1 MSHSLS
7 QENDGQVLLLNK
19 PLNWTSTDVVRKL
32 KGILKV
38 KKIGHAGT
46 LDPLATGLL
55 IICTGKK
62 TKTIPFIQE
71 EEKEYTG
78 TFYLGATTPSFD
90 KETEHDAT
98 FDISGIT
105 SEQIMN
111 VVEKLNGPQMQTP
124 PMYSAVKVNGKRAYA
139 MARKGETVEL
149 KSKQIEIKEF
159 EIIRIELPEIDFR
172 IVCTKGTYIRSI
184 ARDLGLLLNNG
195 AYLIKLCR
203 TRIGQHLLT
212 ESSEIEDFKVIKSDI
227 SV

>member
-1 MSHSLS
+1 MA
-7 QENDGQVLLLNK
+7 ENFIDESVGQVLLINK
-19 PLNWTSTDVVRKL
+19 PLTWTSTDVVRKL

-90 KETEHDAT
+90 KETEHDST
-98 FDISGIT
+98 FDISCIT
-105 SEQIMN
+105 TEQIIN
-111 VVEKLNGPQMQTP
+111 IVEKLKGPQMQTP
-124 PMYSAVKVNGKRAYA
+124 PMFSAVKVNGKRAYTI
-139 MARKGETVEL
+139 ARKGETVEL

-159 EIIRIELPEIDFR
+159 EIVRIELPEIDFR

-203 TRIGQHLLT
+203 TRIGQYVLT
-212 ESSEIEDFKVIKSDI
+212 ESSEIEDFKVVK
-227 SV
+227 

>member
-1 MSHSLS
+1 MA
-7 QENDGQVLLLNK
+7 ENFIDESVGQVLLINK
-19 PLNWTSTDVVRKL
+19 PLTWTSTDVVRKL

-90 KETEHDAT
+90 KETEHDSS
-98 FDISGIT
+98 FDISFIT
-105 SEQIMN
+105 TEQIMN
-111 VVEKLNGPQMQTP
+111 IVEKLKGPQMQTP
-124 PMYSAVKVNGKRAYA
+124 PMFSAVKVNGKRAYTI
-139 MARKGETVEL
+139 ARKGETVEL
-149 KSKQIEIKEF
+149 KPKHIEIKAF
-159 EIIRIELPEIDFR
+159 EIVRIQLPEIDFR

-195 AYLIKLCR
+195 AHLIKLCR
-203 TRIGQHLLT
+203 TRIGQYVLT
-212 ESSEIEDFKVIKSDI
+212 ESSEIEDFKVAK
-227 SV
+227 

>member
-1 MSHSLS
+1 MA
-7 QENDGQVLLLNK
+7 ENFIDESVGQVLLINK
-19 PLNWTSTDVVRKL
+19 PLTWTSTDVVRKL

-90 KETEHDAT
+90 KETEHDSS
-98 FDISGIT
+98 FDISCIT
-105 SEQIMN
+105 TEQIMN
-111 VVEKLNGPQMQTP
+111 IVEKLKGPQMQTP
-124 PMYSAVKVNGKRAYA
+124 PMFSAVKVNGKRAYTI
-139 MARKGETVEL
+139 ARKGETVEL
-149 KSKQIEIKEF
+149 KPKHIEIKAF
-159 EIIRIELPEIDFR
+159 EIVRIQLPEIDFR

-195 AYLIKLCR
+195 AHLIKLCR
-203 TRIGQHLLT
+203 TRIGQYVLT
-212 ESSEIEDFKVIKSDI
+212 ESSEIEDFKVAK
-227 SV
+227 

>member
-1 MSHSLS
+1 MA
-7 QENDGQVLLLNK
+7 ENFIDESVGQVLLINK
-19 PLNWTSTDVVRKL
+19 PLTWTSTDVVRKL

-90 KETEHDAT
+90 KETEHDST
-98 FDISGIT
+98 FDISCIT
-105 SEQIMN
+105 PEQIIN
-111 VVEKLNGPQMQTP
+111 IVEKLKGPQMQTP
-124 PMYSAVKVNGKRAYA
+124 PMFSAVKVNGKRAYPI
-139 MARKGETVEL
+139 ARKGETVEL

-159 EIIRIELPEIDFR
+159 EIVRIELPEIDFR

-203 TRIGQHLLT
+203 TRIGQYVLT
-212 ESSEIEDFKVIKSDI
+212 ESSEIEDFKVVK
-227 SV
+227 